1 VNNVIAI
8 DIGGTQFRVGL
19 FDQEGRRLLVL
30 EGNTEARQGREW
42 MLEQLR
48 ARCRELVQTTDHP
61 VKACGV
67 SFGGPVDYIRQTV
80 RSHHSPG
87 WEDFAL
93 SRWVE
98 EATGLPCRTDNDA
111 NAGALGE
118 WRFGAARGARSIF
131 YITVSTGI
139 GGGLLLDGRIRHG
152 KDSLAGEIG
161 HIPVSESGVTCA
173 CGARGCLET
182 FCSGSAIALRGRE
195 WAERRPER
203 ASRLLELSGGNVD
216 DITAHAVAQAAAEGD
231 TMALGIIHESAR
243 WLARVILTLIRII
256 NPDKIIL
263 GGGVAGAG
271 ELLLGPV
278 RESLQDFASPTVG
291 YSTEIVLAGLG
302 NYSPLYGGAAM
313 AIDLIA

>member
-1 VNNVIAI
+1 MSNVIAI

-30 EGNTEARQGREW
+30 EGATEAQKGREW
-42 MLEQLR
+42 MLEHLQ
-48 ARCRELVQTTDHP
+48 ARCGELLRSTDQP

-67 SFGGPVDYIRQTV
+67 SFGGPVNFSQQTV
-80 RSHHSPG
+80 RSNYSPG

-98 EATGLPCRTDNDA
+98 ETTGLPCRTDNDA

-118 WRFGAARGARSIF
+118 WRFGAARGARSVF
-131 YITVSTGI
+131 YIAISRGI
-139 GGGLLLDGRIRHG
+139 GGGFLLDGKLRHG
-152 KDSLAGEIG
+152 KDNLAGEIG

-182 FCSGSAIALRGRE
+182 FCSGAAIALRGRE

-203 ASRLLELSGGNVD
+203 ATRMLELCGGNID
-216 DITAHAVAQAAAEGD
+216 AISAHAVAQAAAEGD
-231 TMALGIIHESAR
+231 TMAVGIMHESAR
-243 WLARVILTLIRII
+243 WLARVILTVIRIL

-271 ELLLGPV
+271 EILLGPV
-278 RESLQDFASPTVG
+278 RESLQDFASPTVT

-313 AIDLIA
+313 AIDLLG